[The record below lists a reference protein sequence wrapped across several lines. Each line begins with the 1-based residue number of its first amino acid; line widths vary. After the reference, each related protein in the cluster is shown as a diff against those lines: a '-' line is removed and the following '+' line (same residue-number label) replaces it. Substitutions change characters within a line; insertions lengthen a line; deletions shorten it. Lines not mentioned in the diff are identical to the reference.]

1 MWTKEVVDMIL
12 KGIQETLYMTL
23 LSTLMGYVIGL
34 PMGVLLAVS
43 DKDGLKP
50 NRVLYR
56 ILDVIANIVRSIPF
70 LILLILL
77 IPFTRMIVGKSYGST
92 ATVVPLVIAAGPF
105 IARMVES
112 SLKEVDEG
120 VIEAARSMGASNL
133 RIIVKVL
140 LVEARTSLINGATIA
155 VGTILGYSAMAG
167 TIGGGG
173 LGDIAIRYGYHR
185 YQADIMIV
193 TSALWILS
201 FSPTET
207 TSVTGMTTVTAT
219 KSTSISRAQATTS
232 SAMWMPPS
240 PTGYR
245 SAITTS
251 ARAVSIWM
259 AISSTNP
266 ALVRPR
272 FSTTCSRLPKS
283 SISVVLPR

>member
-43 DKDGLKP
+43 DKEGLKP

-133 RIIVKVL
+133 RIIMKVL

-185 YQADIMIV
+185 YQADIMVV
-193 TSALWILS
+193 T
-201 FSPTET
+201 
-207 TSVTGMTTVTAT
+207 
-219 KSTSISRAQATTS
+219 
-232 SAMWMPPS
+232 
-240 PTGYR
+240 
-245 SAITTS
+245 
-251 ARAVSIWM
+251 
-259 AISSTNP
+259 
-266 ALVRPR
+266 
-272 FSTTCSRLPKS
+272 
-283 SISVVLPR
+283 VVLLVILVQIFQMVGTTLANRLDKRR